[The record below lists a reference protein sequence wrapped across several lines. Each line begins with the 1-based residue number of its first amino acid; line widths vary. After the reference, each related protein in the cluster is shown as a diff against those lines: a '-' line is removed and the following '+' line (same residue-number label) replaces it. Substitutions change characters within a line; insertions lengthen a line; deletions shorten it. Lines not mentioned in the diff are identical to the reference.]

1 MRKYVYVL
9 LGIIVLLHG
18 ATFAD
23 EAATTPD
30 PKPVWRGSYGT
41 QPQEIL
47 DRVVR
52 EANVGDRIQDTRL
65 DGISATAQQAYDS
78 RFKISNTLNSF
89 RVLIWPYLQQ
99 FMFFGL
105 SLATILII
113 ISWFQ
118 LVTSAQSGMD
128 TKKALERI
136 QNIAL
141 GIFILT
147 GVYIILRIFLALIA
161 YML

>member
-9 LGIIVLLHG
+9 LGIIVLFHG

-23 EAATTPD
+23 EAATTPER
-30 PKPVWRGSYGT
+30 KPVWRGSYDT
-41 QPQEIL
+41 QPEEIL
-47 DRVVR
+47 DRVVW
-52 EANVGDRIQDTRL
+52 EANVENPIQKTKL
-65 DGISATAQQAYDS
+65 DWISDTAQQAYDS

-113 ISWFQ
+113 ISGFQ

-147 GVYIILRIFLALIA
+147 GVYIILRVFLAVVA